1 MRLLEF
7 ASAEE
12 QMALWRVISDS
23 VWASISQ
30 QAEQERQERAAKAAQ
45 AKSSRKRLG
54 KSMRKSSGSPA
65 PTIAPKLPSNK
76 TVAPNAKP
84 NVAQTG
90 AAKAGNTPAVAN
102 VVPVTNTSGTT
113 NTGNNISA
121 TNQLAHTVNSAV
133 KRIPAAA
140 PVSAPVA
147 ARTQT
152 NARAVHAPVA
162 VQHAAVNSIMP
173 KASNGS
179 KHVDNWQNN
188 TANKKQTSM
197 NDTHST
203 NSYPAQ
209 LAPTSARST
218 ITRAVQ

>member
-1 MRLLEF
+1 MRLIEF

-12 QMALWRVISDS
+12 QMALWRLVSDS

-45 AKSSRKRLG
+45 TKTPRKRLG
-54 KSMRKSSGSPA
+54 KSMRKSSSSPA
-65 PTIAPKLPSNK
+65 PTIVPKLPSMK
-76 TVAPNAKP
+76 PVAPNAKP

-90 AAKAGNTPAVAN
+90 AKDAGNTPAVAN
-102 VVPVTNTSGTT
+102 VVPATNTSGTT
-113 NTGNNISA
+113 TAGNNISA
-121 TNQLAHTVNSAV
+121 
-133 KRIPAAA
+133 
-140 PVSAPVA
+140 
-147 ARTQT
+147 T
-152 NARAVHAPVA
+152 NARAVHAPAA
-162 VQHAAVNSIMP
+162 VQHAAVNPIIP

-179 KHVDNWQNN
+179 KHVDNWRNN
-188 TANKKQTSM
+188 TANKKQASM

>member
-12 QMALWRVISDS
+12 QMALWRLVSDS

-45 AKSSRKRLG
+45 TKTSRKRLG
-54 KSMRKSSGSPA
+54 KSMRKSSSSPA
-65 PTIAPKLPSNK
+65 PTIAPTLPSAK
-76 TVAPNAKP
+76 PLTPNAKP

-102 VVPVTNTSGTT
+102 VAPVTNTSGTT
-113 NTGNNISA
+113 TAGNNISA
-121 TNQLAHTVNSAV
+121 
-133 KRIPAAA
+133 
-140 PVSAPVA
+140 
-147 ARTQT
+147 T
-152 NARAVHAPVA
+152 NARAVHAPAA
-162 VQHAAVNSIMP
+162 VQQAAVNSIML

-179 KHVDNWQNN
+179 KHVDNWRNN
-188 TANKKQTSM
+188 TANKKQASM
-197 NDTHST
+197 NDTHSA
-203 NSYPAQ
+203 NSYGTQ

-218 ITRAVQ
+218 ITRSVQ